1 MDAAADTGKVTDE
14 EQASQPGAVATRSDE
29 GSAASAAE
37 QVFSPKDFKLNL
49 GARVTPEVEP
59 LPNLDNPAI
68 RQLTW
73 EHVVPDRPAS
83 STPSATTVP
92 LPPPSRVPPPLP
104 PAPATMQP
112 PGQVEA
118 PLLIDEPHDIEL
130 EVFEDSVDEELA
142 VEDQLA
148 VDDDTDDDLVVGDRA
163 LGDDTYLDADLD
175 EDLAGDLGDLEID
188 DPADDVATVASP
200 QPAVEM
206 PKPVVAEVEV
216 NRLASV
222 PDLIDD
228 DSPIELP
235 PITPSGP
242 VVASPQSVYSPVLA
256 ETLYVPPPQR
266 PATMGVPVTVA
277 DRKPPRRK
285 HSRKQKRHLLRTFMT
300 LVVLF
305 GLLAGGAFAAKKYL
319 LHQPTW
325 SAELKPLADGVAT
338 QRGLQFKLSVEV
350 TELPVAEYATR
361 LASAAIDGTTD
372 HAPAWRALGLL
383 NGELD
388 LEVIGRQ
395 ALNDSP
401 AFYDPAT
408 KTIIVSDDLKSFE
421 HLYRFALRRS
431 LATALLDQ
439 QFDWSS
445 RLAVTSPAG
454 ALGLR
459 ATIDGD
465 ALAVANA
472 LAVNDA
478 PDQLAPEFFAF
489 VQGHGSTI
497 SPSQY
502 AATIT
507 GRPGVTMRPTMA
519 SLANDP
525 VGLAALEQATPSNDA
540 VLDAARLAP
549 AIESPPG
556 TQGMMFWYYVL
567 ASRIDDGQA
576 WAAVARWTGDSL
588 ANSTAA
594 PSPCVDGTFSAAD
607 ADGAA
612 VVLAAFQTWAA
623 TAPVESTTTVTP
635 ADGTQI
641 AIHACDPG
649 AVLTAAL
656 PARVPVVFGGA
667 GVERALVQS
676 AVSAAPH
683 GTVDAVCMVVAARAR
698 GVVFASPAD
707 DAPVLAVDWQPP
719 YITANADL
727 AASCLRPGG

>member
-1 MDAAADTGKVTDE
+1 MGAAADTGKVTDE

-29 GSAASAAE
+29 GPEASAAE
-37 QVFSPKDFKLNL
+37 QVFSPRDFKLNL
-49 GARVTPEVEP
+49 TARVTPDEEP
-59 LPNLDNPAI
+59 LPNLDAPAI
-68 RQLTW
+68 RKLTW

-83 STPSATTVP
+83 STPSAATIVP

-104 PAPATMQP
+104 PAPATSLQP
-112 PGQVEA
+112 PGQVASPQPIDA
-118 PLLIDEPHDIEL
+118 PQDIEL
-130 EVFEDSVDEELA
+130 EVVEDFVDEELA

-148 VDDDTDDDLVVGDRA
+148 VDDEIDGELVVDDDA
-163 LGDDTYLDADLD
+163 ETDLD
-175 EDLAGDLGDLEID
+175 DVDV
-188 DPADDVATVASP
+188 DVAEPAVASP
-200 QPAVEM
+200 QPMAEA

-216 NRLASV
+216 NRLSFV

-242 VVASPQSVYSPVLA
+242 IVAAPQHAYSPVLA

-266 PATMGVPVTVA
+266 PPTTTVAITVA
-277 DRKPPRRK
+277 DRKPQRRN
-285 HSRKQKRHLLRTFMT
+285 HSRKQKRHLFRTFVT
-300 LVVLF
+300 SVVLL
-305 GLLAGGAFAAKKYL
+305 GLLAGGAFTARKYL
-319 LHQPTW
+319 LLHHQPTW
-325 SAELKPLADGVAT
+325 SAELKPLADGVASE
-338 QRGLQFKLSVEV
+338 RGLQFKQSVDV
-350 TELPVAEYATR
+350 TDLPVADYAKR
-361 LASAAIDGTTD
+361 LASTTIDSTTD
-372 HAPAWRALGLL
+372 HAAAWRALGLL

-388 LEVIGRQ
+388 LETIGRQ

-431 LATALLDQ
+431 LVSALLDQ
-439 QFDWSS
+439 QFHWST
-445 RLAVTSPAG
+445 RLSATSPAA

-507 GRPGVTMRPTMA
+507 GRPGVMMRPTVA

-525 VGLAALEQATPSNDA
+525 VGLATLEQATPSDDA
-540 VLDAARLAP
+540 VLDAGRLASTVVSP
-549 AIESPPG
+549 AA

-576 WAAVARWTGDSL
+576 WSAAARWTGDSL
-588 ANSTAA
+588 TTSAA
-594 PSPCVDGTFSAAD
+594 GPSPCVDATFSAAD

-623 TAPVESTTTVTP
+623 AAPVESTTTVTP
-635 ADGTQI
+635 VDGTQI

-649 AVLTAAL
+649 AALTAAL

-676 AVSAAPH
+676 AVSAAH
-683 GTVDAVCMVVAARAR
+683 NTSVDSACLVDAARAR
-698 GVVFASPAD
+698 GAVFASPAD

-719 YITANADL
+719 YVTANIDL
-727 AASCLRPGG
+727 ATSCLR

>member
-1 MDAAADTGKVTDE
+1 MGAGADTGKVTDE

-29 GSAASAAE
+29 GAEASAAG
-37 QVFSPKDFKLNL
+37 QVFTPKDFKLNL
-49 GARVTPEVEP
+49 GARPAPDDEP

-68 RQLTW
+68 RKLTW

-83 STPSATTVP
+83 STPSAATTVP
-92 LPPPSRVPPPLP
+92 LPPPSRVPPPSPL
-104 PAPATMQP
+104 APATSLQP
-112 PGQVEA
+112 PVHVVSPEPIDA
-118 PLLIDEPHDIEL
+118 PDDIEV
-130 EVFEDSVDEELA
+130 EVVEDFVDEELA

-148 VDDDTDDDLVVGDRA
+148 VDAEIEVDTDLDPDFDDVDVDDRS
-163 LGDDTYLDADLD
+163 
-175 EDLAGDLGDLEID
+175 GDLGVDEVAA
-188 DPADDVATVASP
+188 PAVASP
-200 QPAVEM
+200 QPEAPA

-216 NRLASV
+216 NRLSSV

-242 VVASPQSVYSPVLA
+242 IVASPQNAYSPVLA

-266 PATMGVPVTVA
+266 PPTMTVPITAA
-277 DRKPPRRK
+277 DRKPHRRK
-285 HSRKQKRHLLRTFMT
+285 HNRKQKRHLFRTFVT

-319 LHQPTW
+319 LHKPTW

-338 QRGLQFKLSVEV
+338 QRGLQFKLSIEV
-350 TELPVAEYATR
+350 TEVPVAEYAKR
-361 LASAAIDGTTD
+361 LASTTIDGTTD

-383 NGELD
+383 NGEFD
-388 LEVIGRQ
+388 LEAIGRQ

-408 KTIIVSDDLKSFE
+408 KTIVVSDDLKSFE
-421 HLYRFALRRS
+421 HLYRFALRRA

-445 RLAVTSPAG
+445 RLSATSPAA

-472 LAVNDA
+472 LAVQDA

-489 VQGHGSTI
+489 VQAHGSTI

-507 GRPGVTMRPTMA
+507 GRPGVMMRPTIE

-525 VGLAALEQATPSNDA
+525 VGLATLEQATPSNDA
-540 VLDAARLAP
+540 VLDAGRLPSAVV
-549 AIESPPG
+549 SPPA

-576 WAAVARWTGDSL
+576 WAAAARWSADSL
-588 ANSTAA
+588 TNSTAA
-594 PSPCVDGTFSAAD
+594 PTSCVDATFSAAD

-612 VVLAAFQTWAA
+612 VVLAALQAWTAA
-623 TAPVESTTTVTP
+623 APLESTTSVTP
-635 ADGTQI
+635 VDGTQI
-641 AIHACDPG
+641 AVHACDPG

-656 PARVPVVFGGA
+656 PARVPVIFGGA

-676 AVSAAPH
+676 AVSAA
-683 GTVDAVCMVVAARAR
+683 GRNSTVDRTCLVTAARAR
-698 GVVFASPAD
+698 GAVFASPAD
-707 DAPVLAVDWQPP
+707 DAPVLAVGWQPP
-719 YITANADL
+719 YVAANTDL
-727 AASCLRPGG
+727 AAGCVRTGG